1 MNLIR
6 SYKNWRRY
14 SQTVRELSRLNAREL
29 DDLGI
34 NRSDIERVARS
45 SSF

>member
-6 SYKNWRRY
+6 SYKNWRRFN
-14 SQTVRELSRLNAREL
+14 QTVRELNRLNTREL

-34 NRSDIERVARS
+34 NRSDITRVARAAI
-45 SSF
+45 

>member
-14 SQTVRELSRLNAREL
+14 NETVRELSKLSNRQL
-29 DDLGI
+29 DDLGVT
-34 NRSDIERVARS
+34 RADIARIARGQ
-45 SSF
+45 

>member
-14 SQTVRELSRLNAREL
+14 NETVRELSNLNNREL
-29 DDLGI
+29 SDIGI
-34 NRSDIERVARS
+34 TRSDIHKIARGAL
-45 SSF
+45 